1 MAKAKKLPSGKWRC
15 RPYDY
20 TDEKGK
26 RHYVSFT
33 ANTRK
38 EAEYLAAEFSLK
50 KKDIEIVTKRTYA
63 ECLDEYIENRSA
75 VLSPSTIRE
84 YKRSRRCDMQNLM
97 GTKVCDITRE
107 QIQQAI
113 NLESKVHSPKSVR
126 NMHGLLSA
134 VLKAYRPDFALNT
147 ALPKRI
153 RPNICVP
160 TDEQV
165 KTLMAYVEGTEM
177 EIPILLAAFGP
188 MRRSEICAL
197 DSNHVSGQTIHVEF
211 AIVLDEHNKWV
222 KKSTKSYAGDRM
234 ILFPDFVIN
243 KLKNAKGQIVSLN
256 PAQISD
262 RFIDILKR
270 AGISHFR
277 FHDLRHYNASIS
289 HALGIP
295 DQYIMARG
303 GWASDNTLKNVYRHT
318 MSDRT
323 EQMNQTAN
331 SHFENLCT
339 TKCTT

>member
-1 MAKAKKLPSGKWRC
+1 MAKAKKLPSGRWRC

-20 TDEKGK
+20 TDEQGK

-33 ANTRK
+33 AGTRK

-50 KKDIEIVTKRTYA
+50 KKNIEITTKRTYG
-63 ECLDEYIENRSA
+63 ECLDEYIENRSS

-84 YKRSRRCDMQNLM
+84 YKRSRRCDMQGLM
-97 GTKVCDITRE
+97 EIKVCDITRE
-107 QIQQAI
+107 QIQQII
-113 NLESKVHSPKSVR
+113 NRESKVHSPKSVR

-134 VLKAYRPDFALNT
+134 VLKVYRPDFALNT
-147 ALPKRI
+147 TLPKRI

-160 TDEQV
+160 TDAQV
-165 KTLMAYVEGTEM
+165 KALMTYVEGTEM

-211 AIVLDEHNKWV
+211 AIVLDENNKWV

-243 KLKNAKGQIVSLN
+243 KFKNEKGQIVGLN